1 MSKQEERK
9 IHLSKTS
16 ELIHQQKVANQDI
29 VRDIQ
34 KATRETLLPT
44 IKEKAEEVSKYIEET
59 IKKDGTGY
67 GLTSTQI
74 FEVITKRSV
83 SDIATVGSKSYTP
96 QELAIALNIY
106 IEMMAKINKE
116 VKMPPSKSSFC
127 LLLGIGTET
136 YNNYMVDPERTN
148 IMNIIDTYI
157 TGAQLTSAQTG
168 ELKEI
173 TTMFNLKAQHGFVEA
188 QNPIVIQHESKV
200 DVDDIR
206 HQLNEMK
213 RGRVTDAVIIEEDV
227 EKV

>member
-1 MSKQEERK
+1 MSKK
-9 IHLSKTS
+9 S

-34 KATRETLLPT
+34 KATKEMLLPT

-59 IKKDGTGY
+59 VKKNGTGF

-83 SDIATVGSKSYTP
+83 SDIATVGNKSYTP

-173 TTMFNLKAQHGFVEA
+173 STMFNLKAQHGFVEA
-188 QNPIVIQHESKV
+188 QNPIVIQHETKV

-213 RGRVTDAVIIEEDV
+213 RGRVTDAVIIEEV
-227 EKV
+227 EKD

>member
-1 MSKQEERK
+1 MSKK
-9 IHLSKTS
+9 S

-34 KATRETLLPT
+34 KATKEMLLPT

-59 IKKDGTGY
+59 VKKDGTGF

-83 SDIATVGSKSYTP
+83 SDIATVGNKSYTP

-173 TTMFNLKAQHGFVEA
+173 STMFNLKAQHGFVEA
-188 QNPIVIQHESKV
+188 QNPIVIQHETKV

-213 RGRVTDAVIIEEDV
+213 RGRVTDAVIIEEV
-227 EKV
+227 EKD

>member
-1 MSKQEERK
+1 MSKK
-9 IHLSKTS
+9 S

-34 KATRETLLPT
+34 KAAKEMLLPT

-59 IKKDGTGY
+59 VKKDGTGL

-74 FEVITKRSV
+74 FELITKRSV
-83 SDIATVGSKSYTP
+83 SDIATVGNKSYTP

-173 TTMFNLKAQHGFVEA
+173 STMFNLKAQHGFVEA
-188 QNPIVIQHESKV
+188 QNPIVIQHETKV

-213 RGRVTDAVIIEEDV
+213 RGRVTDAVIISEV
-227 EKV
+227 EKD

>member
-1 MSKQEERK
+1 MNKQEKRK
-9 IHLSKTS
+9 IHLSKKS

-34 KATRETLLPT
+34 KATKEMLLPT

-59 IKKDGTGY
+59 VKKNGTGF

-83 SDIATVGSKSYTP
+83 SDIATVGNKSYTP

-173 TTMFNLKAQHGFVEA
+173 STMFNLKAQHGFVEA
-188 QNPIVIQHESKV
+188 QNPIVIQHETKV

-213 RGRVTDAVIIEEDV
+213 RGRVTDAVIIEEV
-227 EKV
+227 EKD

>member
-1 MSKQEERK
+1 MNKQEKRK
-9 IHLSKTS
+9 ICLSKKS

-34 KATRETLLPT
+34 KATKEMLLPT

-59 IKKDGTGY
+59 VKKDGTGF

-83 SDIATVGSKSYTP
+83 SDIATVGNKSYTP

-173 TTMFNLKAQHGFVEA
+173 STMFNLKAQHGFVEA
-188 QNPIVIQHESKV
+188 QNPIVIQHETKV

-213 RGRVTDAVIIEEDV
+213 RGRVTDAVIIEEV
-227 EKV
+227 EKD

>member
-1 MSKQEERK
+1 MSKK
-9 IHLSKTS
+9 S

-34 KATRETLLPT
+34 KAAKEMLLPT

-59 IKKDGTGY
+59 VKKDGTGF

-83 SDIATVGSKSYTP
+83 SDIATVGNKSYTP

-173 TTMFNLKAQHGFVEA
+173 STMFNLKAQHGFVEA
-188 QNPIVIQHESKV
+188 QNPIVIQHETKV

-213 RGRVTDAVIIEEDV
+213 RGRVTDAVIISEV
-227 EKV
+227 EKD

>member
-1 MSKQEERK
+1 MSKK
-9 IHLSKTS
+9 S

-34 KATRETLLPT
+34 KATKEMLLPA

-59 IKKDGTGY
+59 VKKDGTGF

-83 SDIATVGSKSYTP
+83 SDIATVGNKSYTP

-173 TTMFNLKAQHGFVEA
+173 STMFNLKAQHGFVEA
-188 QNPIVIQHESKV
+188 QNPIVIQHETKV

-213 RGRVTDAVIIEEDV
+213 RGRVTDAVIIEEV
-227 EKV
+227 EKD